1 VETRR
6 AKKENQEMKGT
17 LIQFYRIPFI
27 LSLSMGVV
35 ILSTNFRGGT
45 LDIIL
50 IFLGAFL
57 GMFFLDLDYF
67 LHSYILEPEDN
78 FSKLLRDYIKS
89 KDFIGALNYII
100 YHADE
105 VENKTLNSA
114 VFQFAIM
121 FFAVFLVRSDLSVFF
136 KSLILSTQ
144 LNTVFRFFYFY
155 FQGHGKD
162 WFWILKK
169 EPSKAFIYG
178 FNFLVLILL
187 GLAIFLYK

>member
-1 VETRR
+1 
-6 AKKENQEMKGT
+6 MKGS
-17 LIQFYRIPFI
+17 LIQFYRIPLI

-35 ILSTNFRGGT
+35 ILSTNFRGGI
-45 LDIIL
+45 LDIVL
-50 IFLGAFL
+50 LFLGVLL
-57 GMFFLDLDYF
+57 GMIFLDLDYF
-67 LHSYILEPEDN
+67 LHSYVLEPEEN
-78 FSKLLRDYIKS
+78 FSKLLRDYVRS
-89 KDFIGALNYII
+89 KDFSGAFNYII

-114 VFQFAIM
+114 VFQFAMM
-121 FFAVFLVRSDLSVFF
+121 FFAIFIVRSDLSIFF

-169 EPSKAFIYG
+169 EPTKAIIYG
-178 FNFLVLILL
+178 FNFLVLIML
-187 GLAIFLYK
+187 GLAIFLLK